1 MNYHDIKHDDMNNG
15 DGLRVTLFVS
25 GCEHHCP
32 HCQNPQT
39 HPYNSGIK
47 FDESAVKEIYNE
59 LDKDYIS
66 GITLSGGDPLAPQNR
81 YSIFCLVKD
90 IKERYPNKTIWLYT
104 GYQYEQLLFEGKFDV
119 VYILKNCDVVVDGKY
134 IDEKRDVSLKWRGS
148 SNQRVL
154 DMKKCIDTGR
164 EVLYCD

>member
-1 MNYHDIKHDDMNNG
+1 MYYSKIIYEDVVNG
-15 DGLRVTLFVS
+15 DGLRTTLFVS
-25 GCEHHCP
+25 GCTLNCKGCHNKQS
-32 HCQNPQT
+32 QNFRFGELYTEQT
-39 HPYNSGIK
+39 KNKII
-47 FDESAVKEIYNE
+47 ESLNNE
-59 LDKDYIS
+59 YVDGLSI
-66 GITLSGGDPLAPQNR
+66 SGGDPLEPKNFKDVLELCK
-81 YSIFCLVKD
+81 SVK
-90 IKERYPNKTIWLYT
+90 ELYPNKTIWLYT